1 MMEQTTSAPR
11 PDLRERG
18 GVFVVSKTQPAHCGP
33 ANQILSEDVQQWLR
47 RGLGCIAGRREFLSN
62 RYFAVDVR
70 QLSDVVVGWRHFMGA
85 LERREAVACL
95 YNLSGML
102 TPAACQ
108 APGVRG
114 AVTQLAEI
122 MSVLS
127 DESPE
132 DLASGGRLNL
142 VLNAICPVTGCRTTF
157 FDFDAIAFV
166 PQATDESDPLY
177 DPLMAAPAPLVNV
190 SSDIFGFSMFTWDH
204 CRSRFDCEVRQ
215 LTAKERRYLFS
226 VTTESWQKMAEQT
239 ITNYSRSVNQ
249 RLCPTR
255 LAPDKESWIANH
267 QDPAFAEMEKRS
279 YVHEMPR
286 QYTPRIVQIWQ
297 SYFEDGVP
305 PRYKGVSI
313 AGNAVPARCPAAV
326 HL

>member
-1 MMEQTTSAPR
+1 MEHSTSTPR
-11 PDLRERG
+11 SDLRERG

-33 ANQILSEDVQQWLR
+33 ANQILSEELQQWLR
-47 RGLGCIAGRREFLSN
+47 SGLGCIAGRREFLSN

-85 LERREAVACL
+85 LERRDAIACL
-95 YNLSGML
+95 YSLSGMMR
-102 TPAACQ
+102 PAA
-108 APGVRG
+108 ANGVRG
-114 AVTQLAEI
+114 AVSQLAEI

-127 DESPE
+127 DDSPE

-142 VLNAICPVTGCRTTF
+142 VINAICPVTGCRTTF

-166 PQATDESDPLY
+166 PQAADESDPLY
-177 DPLMAAPAPLVNV
+177 DPLMAAPTPLVNV

-226 VTTESWQKMAEQT
+226 VTMESWQKMAEQT
-239 ITNYSRSVNQ
+239 ITNFSRRVNQ
-249 RLCPTR
+249 RLCPTH
-255 LAPDKESWIANH
+255 LAPDKGSWIANH
-267 QDPAFAEMEKRS
+267 QDPAFAEQEKRP
-279 YVHEMPR
+279 YEHEMPR
-286 QYTPRIVQIWQ
+286 HYTPRIVQIWQ
-297 SYFEDGVP
+297 RYFEDGVL
-305 PRYKGVSI
+305 PRYKGVSM
-313 AGNAVPARCPAAV
+313 AGDAVSGCPAAV

>member
-1 MMEQTTSAPR
+1 MERA
-11 PDLRERG
+11 
-18 GVFVVSKTQPAHCGP
+18 VFLVSKTQPAHCGP
-33 ANQILSEDVQQWLR
+33 ANQILSEDLQHWLR

-85 LERREAVACL
+85 LERRDAIACL
-95 YNLSGML
+95 YSLSAMVP
-102 TPAACQ
+102 PAAEG
-108 APGVRG
+108 AGVRS
-114 AVTQLAEI
+114 AVAQLAEI

-127 DESPE
+127 DDSPE

-142 VLNAICPVTGCRTTF
+142 VINAICPVTGCRTTF

-166 PQATDESDPLY
+166 PQAADESDPLY
-177 DPLMAAPAPLVNV
+177 DPLMSAPTPLVNV

-226 VTTESWQKMAEQT
+226 VTMESWQMMAEQT

-255 LAPDKESWIANH
+255 LAPDKASWVANH
-267 QDPAFAEMEKRS
+267 QDPAFAELEKRP
-279 YVHEMPR
+279 YQHEMPR
-286 QYTPRIVQIWQ
+286 MYTPRIVQIWQ
-297 SYFEDGVP
+297 RYFEDGVL
-305 PRYKGVSI
+305 PRYKGVSM
-313 AGNAVPARCPAAV
+313 AGDAAPRCPAAV
-326 HL
+326 QL

>member
-1 MMEQTTSAPR
+1 MEQRTNAPR
-11 PDLRERG
+11 SDLRERG
-18 GVFVVSKTQPAHCGP
+18 GVFLVSKTQPAHCGP
-33 ANQILSEDVQQWLR
+33 ASQILSEELQHWLR

-85 LERREAVACL
+85 LERRDAVACL
-95 YNLSGML
+95 YSLSAIIGANAVK
-102 TPAACQ
+102 PQ
-108 APGVRG
+108 GVRG
-114 AVTQLAEI
+114 AVTQVAEV

-127 DESPE
+127 DDSAE

-166 PQATDESDPLY
+166 PEAADEADALY
-177 DPLMAAPAPLVNV
+177 DPLMAAPGPLVNV

-215 LTAKERRYLFS
+215 LTTKERRYLFS
-226 VTTESWQKMAEQT
+226 ATTEAWQRMAEQT
-239 ITNYSRSVNQ
+239 INNFSRTVNQ

-255 LAPDKESWIANH
+255 LAPDKQSWVANH
-267 QDPAFAEMEKRS
+267 QDPAFAETEKKP
-279 YVHEMPR
+279 YVHEMPNR
-286 QYTPRIVQIWQ
+286 YTPRIVQIWQ
-297 SYFEDGVP
+297 GYFEDGIW
-305 PRYKGVSI
+305 PRYKGVSL
-313 AGNAVPARCPAAV
+313 AGDAVPARCPAAV